1 MEQTFEGDKKVA
13 EQSLSAHEYALI
25 QELVQSRRANH
36 QKIEYESFD
45 GYELPPRTQFS
56 MLKKPAVSIKYG
68 KMVFNMACVRL
79 FEGIQ
84 YILPI
89 VNSSKKRIA
98 IIPCAEE
105 ESASVEWARYKEKD
119 QLWVNKD
126 ITSVD
131 FLEKIF
137 ELMGWNR
144 ECRYKV
150 LGRVAASDRGVILVF
165 DLEEAI
171 MFEPKKEEYTDPVT
185 GELKK
190 RQVKYYPDAY
200 KNRIGRSYNDY
211 AQYRQ
216 VNMFEDF
223 ADYAA
228 DQATAVSVDAPS
240 NGNEVSP
247 VTGSIHS
254 FDNGNDGQ
262 QSLNYGGESL

>member
-25 QELVQSRRANH
+25 QELVQSRLANH

-105 ESASVEWARYKEKD
+105 ESASVEWARFKDKD
-119 QLWVNKD
+119 QQWVNKE
-126 ITSVD
+126 ITSID

-137 ELMGWNR
+137 DLMGWNR

-211 AQYRQ
+211 AQHRQ
-216 VNMFEDF
+216 LNMFEDF
-223 ADYAA
+223 TDYTT
-228 DQATAVSVDAPS
+228 DQETAIGSGMSASS
-240 NGNEVSP
+240 NGVSP
-247 VTGSIHS
+247 VTGNVHG
-254 FDNGNDGQ
+254 FGNENDGQ
-262 QSLNYGGESL
+262 QSMSLGGESL